1 MKKLVLPLL
10 ITALLLCTIFAACKK
25 GESQESAPTIE
36 AVTGDGKKELPVVTV
51 LVDLKQSDLTTTAVS
66 DLLSATPGYGTEFI
80 LLTETLPD
88 IWEQDGQARDAAL
101 TRVRTEILAGKGP
114 DVFLIESPAAYL
126 GNRGGSVFQF
136 PKKAMDNRLLLPLDG
151 YIEKSERID
160 WDKLI
165 PQVMDAGKSEEGQ
178 LILPMNFGFD
188 VKAFD
193 KGQFT
198 LAAQLPMTSDEMLES
213 SDPMVQYTGV
223 SRVFRTVFGEIEDN
237 DKDEMLI
244 SEEDILSRYTLPQ
257 GMGQQLDFPE
267 FYVEDP
273 INERGTVANYSLGG
287 HAPMPLEGGKDYWLL
302 PYYNAEGGITATIN
316 SYAAVNRNTQYPDL
330 SFRVLETV
338 FSSNGQNSDLLKQ
351 LDGQPVHM
359 GVPCPGWS
367 SSEWNDSQYEALI
380 GQINAVVFRTP
391 VEQEIDS
398 LVNDLHAAE
407 SEDDWPGIVHEHYIK
422 MQMMLAES

>member
-1 MKKLVLPLL
+1 MKRKLVLPI
-10 ITALLLCTIFAACKK
+10 ITALLLTIIFAACKA
-25 GESQESAPTIE
+25 GENQSSAPTMEIPADE
-36 AVTGDGKKELPVVTV
+36 GKKEVPTVTV
-51 LVDLKQSDLTTTAVS
+51 LVDLQQSDLTTTAVR
-66 DLLSATPGYGTEFI
+66 DLLSATPGYGTEFV
-80 LLTETLPD
+80 LLTETIPD
-88 IWEQDGQARDAAL
+88 IYEQDGQARDAAL

-114 DVFLIESPAAYL
+114 DVFLIESPASYL

-136 PKKAMDNRLLLPLDG
+136 PKKAMDNSLFLPLDG

-160 WDKLI
+160 WDKLL
-165 PQVMDAGKSEEGQ
+165 PQVMEAGKNEEGQ

-198 LAAQLPMTSDEMLES
+198 LEAQLPMTSDEMLES
-213 SDPMVQYTGV
+213 SDPMVRYTGV

-237 DKDEMLI
+237 DKDVMLI

-257 GMGQQLDFPE
+257 ELRQQLDFPE

-273 INERGTVANYSLGG
+273 INERGTVANYSMGG

-302 PYYNAEGGITATIN
+302 PYYNAGGGITATIN
-316 SYAAVNRNTQYPDL
+316 SYAAVNRNTTYPDL
-330 SFRVLETV
+330 SFRVLETI

-359 GVPCPGWS
+359 DVPCPGWS
-367 SSEWNDSQYEALI
+367 GSEWNDSQYSALLE
-380 GQINAVVFRTP
+380 QINAVVFRTP

-398 LVNDLHAAE
+398 LVDDLHAAE
-407 SEDDWPGIVHEHYIK
+407 SEDDWPGIVHEHYMK